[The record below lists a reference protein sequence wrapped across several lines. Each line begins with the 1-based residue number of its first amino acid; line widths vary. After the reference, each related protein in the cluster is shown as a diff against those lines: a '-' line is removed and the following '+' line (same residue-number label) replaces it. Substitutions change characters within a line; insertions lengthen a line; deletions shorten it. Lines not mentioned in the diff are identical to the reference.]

1 MTGLIGK
8 HAVLFGLL
16 AAGLLAGPAIAEPR
30 LNPTK
35 MTCAEVRTAI
45 HDYGAV
51 TLRYSS
57 PRIKNLPLYNRYVRS
72 SRFCAFNKAAVPA
85 SVPTRDRRACPV
97 KICDYR
103 DIRED
108 RDFPPYFR
116 F

>member
-1 MTGLIGK
+1 MKALI
-8 HAVLFGLL
+8 ANRAMLVGLL
-16 AAGLLAGPAIAEPR
+16 AASVFAGPAVAEPR

-35 MTCAEVRTAI
+35 MTCAQVQAAI
-45 HDYGAV
+45 EDYGAV

-57 PRIKNLPLYNRYVRS
+57 QRVRNLPLYNRYVS
-72 SRFCAFNKAAVPA
+72 KSHYCEFKKAAVPT

-103 DIRED
+103 DIRENGE
-108 RDFPPYFR
+108 FPPFFR